1 MKPRSTSLPIQLLP
15 IEQDGFHILI
25 IGRINGKKANFLVDT
40 GASRTVFDDHEVMA
54 FLKEACF
61 EDNEK
66 LSTGLGTS
74 EMPSRVTVIDE
85 IRFGRLK
92 IRNYPSVVIN
102 LSNVHNSYEALGLP
116 RIVGV
121 LGGDLLHKHQCKIDY
136 GRLRITF
143 YFQSE
148 G

>member
-1 MKPRSTSLPIQLLP
+1 MKQRSTSLPIQLLP

-40 GASRTVFDDHEVMA
+40 GASRTVFDEHGVMPY
-54 FLKEACF
+54 LEEANF

-74 EMPSRVTVIDE
+74 EMPSRVTVIDK
-85 IRFGRLK
+85 ISFGRLK
-92 IRNYPSVVIN
+92 IRDYPSVVIN
-102 LSNVHNSYEALGLP
+102 LSNVHSSYEALGLP

-121 LGGDLLHKHQCKIDY
+121 LGGDLLHQHRCRIDY

-143 YFQSE
+143 FFE
-148 G
+148 PD